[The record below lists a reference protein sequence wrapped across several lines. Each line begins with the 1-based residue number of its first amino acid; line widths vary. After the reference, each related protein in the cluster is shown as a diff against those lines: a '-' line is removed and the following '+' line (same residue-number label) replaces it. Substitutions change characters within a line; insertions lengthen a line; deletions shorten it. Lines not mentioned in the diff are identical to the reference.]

1 MKISPIN
8 NNKQVNFGSVN
19 LVQVSKSAFKNLEN
33 LSAVDDVFS
42 KYVNAASGENGGILS
57 KLFLKL
63 GIRKKATKSLFFLE
77 TPSFSMIDGF
87 CKKNHIPNQF
97 WLAKRFGI
105 GIIEP
110 KDRNFHSFYVLTG
123 EDKNK
128 LWDMAFGSENSKFSD
143 KVNEIVSKRREFAY
157 SDKKYLDCTD
167 GKDFFEIEQ
176 RIVADSLVMPTIPPP
191 ENIFRINKLSELP
204 DVLKQIDYQ

>member
-1 MKISPIN
+1 MKISPIKN
-8 NNKQVNFGSVN
+8 NQSVNFGSVN

-42 KYVNAASGENGGILS
+42 KYVNAASGEKDGILS
-57 KLFLKL
+57 KLLLKL
-63 GIRKKATKSLFFLE
+63 RLRKNATKSLFFLE

-97 WLAKRFGI
+97 WLGKRFGI
-105 GIIEP
+105 GVIEP
-110 KDRNFHSFYVLTG
+110 KDPDFHTFYVLTG

-128 LWDMAFGSENSKFSD
+128 LWDTAFGSENHKFAD
-143 KVNEIVSKRREFAY
+143 KVHEIVSKRRAFED
-157 SDKKYLDCTD
+157 SGKQYLDCTD

-176 RIVADSLVMPTIPPP
+176 RIVSDSLVMPMIPPP
-191 ENIFRINKLSELP
+191 ENIFRVNKLSELP
-204 DVLKQIDYQ
+204 DILKQIDYQ